1 MPFRR
6 ALQMLLLLMIV
17 AAVMGPALIARTSL
31 RDAVLQ
37 AAMPRLKGRVS
48 SSGARLGWW
57 YPVEFEQIVVR
68 GDDGQPVLSIGELK
82 GDQPLWKL
90 LLWPH
95 FAGTFLLE
103 NARLDVALT
112 AAGEAK
118 EPAAPSNNLTTLL
131 GGGAGRAS
139 PNVGCTVQIVGGTLA
154 VHGSG
159 NAPPWIVAPVN
170 LAMELAP
177 HESGAGAAELVF
189 AKGSIVD
196 HVELTSPVCSELLK
210 YVLPVLSETTGV
222 SGQFSVALDGW
233 RVPLDDPGRA
243 TGSGRFT
250 IHRMDVSSMM
260 LQRLSESLHIPATV
274 RLAEGSVVQ
283 FKMAGRRVEHQ
294 GLAFGTPQ
302 LTLRT
307 QGSVGLDQSLVLLAE
322 IAVNPAVGGQLAQSP
337 LLKQAL
343 QVPIHGTFTHPQ
355 ADLRQAG
362 QEMLQNVLGGVLKV
376 KLPSGRDL
384 GEELQRQA
392 PLAPGGAI
400 DQLLKQQSLEKLFS
414 NRK

>member
-1 MPFRR
+1 ME
-6 ALQMLLLLMIV
+6 MLLLLLIV
-17 AAVMGPALIARTSL
+17 AVILGPVLIARTSL

-37 AAMPRLKGRVS
+37 AAMPRLKGRIS
-48 SSGARLGWW
+48 SGGARLGWW

-68 GDDGQPVLSIGELK
+68 GGDGQPVLSIGELK
-82 GDQPLWKL
+82 GDRPLWKL

-95 FAGTFLLE
+95 SAGNFLVE

-112 AAGEAK
+112 AAGQAT
-118 EPAAPSNNLTTLL
+118 EPAAPGNNLAALL
-131 GGGAGRAS
+131 GGGTGAGRAG

-154 VHGSG
+154 VHGPG
-159 NAPPWIVAPVN
+159 NAQPWIVAPVN

-177 HESGAGAAELVF
+177 PASGEGAAELVF
-189 AKGSIVD
+189 AKGPVVD
-196 HVELTSPVCSELLK
+196 HVELTSPVCGELLK
-210 YVLPVLSETTGV
+210 YVLPVLSETTGI

-243 TGSGRFT
+243 TGSGQFS

-260 LQRLSESLHIPATV
+260 LQRLSESLHIPPTV

-294 GLAFGTPQ
+294 GLTFGTPQ
-302 LTLRT
+302 LMLRT
-307 QGSVGLDQSLVLLAE
+307 QGSVGLDQSLDLLAE
-322 IAVNPAVGGQLAQSP
+322 IAVNPALGGQLAQAP
-337 LLKQAL
+337 LLKQTL
-343 QVPIHGTFTHPQ
+343 QIPIHGTFTRPR

-362 QEMLQNVLGGVLKV
+362 QEMLQNVIGDVLKL
-376 KLPSGRDL
+376 KLSSGREF

-400 DQLLKQQSLEKLFS
+400 DQLLKRQSLEKLFGD
-414 NRK
+414 RK